1 MPIRFRTISLST
13 GAQALLY
20 SHNERVTE
28 RFVRS
33 RRNSANPSG
42 SGPSEKYTSI
52 GQLRKTAIDSL
63 TLAPEGSTLKVKRI
77 FDIVGSLLGFAVF
90 GCLIVTLVILVRL
103 TSKGPGIFAQHRVGQ
118 RGEIFRCY
126 KIRTM
131 WEGTPAEATHE
142 INRSSVTPVGR
153 ILRRFKLDELPQI
166 WNVLKGEMSLVGP
179 RPCLPS
185 QQRLIQARRERGV
198 LEAKPGITGRSQVL
212 GLDMSEPERLATA
225 DAEYVAA
232 QSLLG
237 DLVLLMKTPGALLF
251 GSGKPE

>member
-1 MPIRFRTISLST
+1 M
-13 GAQALLY
+13 
-20 SHNERVTE
+20 
-28 RFVRS
+28 
-33 RRNSANPSG
+33 
-42 SGPSEKYTSI
+42 
-52 GQLRKTAIDSL
+52 DSL
-63 TLAPEGSTLKVKRI
+63 AVASKGGTLNVKRI
-77 FDIVGSLLGFAVF
+77 FDIAGSILGIAVF
-90 GCLIVTLVILVRL
+90 GCLIAALVILVRL
-103 TSKGPGIFAQHRVGQ
+103 TSKGPGIFVQNRVGQ
-118 RGEIFRCY
+118 RGEIFKCY

-131 WEGTPAEATHE
+131 LEGTPAEATHE

-185 QQRLIQARRERGV
+185 V
-198 LEAKPGITGRSQVL
+198 LEAKPGITGKSQVL

-225 DAEYVAA
+225 DAEYIAE

-237 DLVLLMKTPGALLF
+237 DLVLLLKTPGALLF

>member
-1 MPIRFRTISLST
+1 M
-13 GAQALLY
+13 
-20 SHNERVTE
+20 
-28 RFVRS
+28 
-33 RRNSANPSG
+33 
-42 SGPSEKYTSI
+42 
-52 GQLRKTAIDSL
+52 
-63 TLAPEGSTLKVKRI
+63 KVKRI
-77 FDIVGSLLGFAVF
+77 FDIVGSLLGIAVF

-118 RGEIFRCY
+118 GGEIFRCY

-198 LEAKPGITGRSQVL
+198 LAAKPGITGRSQVL